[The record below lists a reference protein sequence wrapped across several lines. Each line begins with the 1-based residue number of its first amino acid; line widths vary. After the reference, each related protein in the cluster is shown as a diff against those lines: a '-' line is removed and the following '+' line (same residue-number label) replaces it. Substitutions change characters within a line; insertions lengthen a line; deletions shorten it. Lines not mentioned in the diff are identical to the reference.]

1 MAAPKMHPGSLSVA
15 TGGAMANPVQAP
27 SGFVWGAGGKPMSA
41 EQARKYRDIEAALM
55 AKGGS
60 PSNLGEGLNRI
71 GEALLATSYGSKA
84 GAAEETGRARIAE
97 ALIAAQGGG
106 GPDDYMAIIGDEWA
120 TPEQRA
126 IAQAQLQRS
135 WSQTD
140 QQAEYGREDAQIAQQ
155 REWELA
161 DQEAA
166 SAQRYSERKSDFKHD
181 YSMFD
186 RQAAQPTVINDQ
198 LVMPTSGEVVGDY
211 RTPPKPADQPAAVDE
226 YNWWAEQERA
236 AGRTPMPYLDFV
248 QAQKGSGLSITTPD
262 GTVISQ
268 GGGKYGQTVGG
279 GFGEAFMQ
287 IQNSALSAVQGMGT
301 LDAME
306 QTLADPGF
314 YSGFGGEQVLAL
326 KQAAAAIGIDPEGVT
341 SMETF
346 NALSKKAALDSMG
359 GSLGAGFSNADRGF
373 VEQQVASLATTPEG
387 NRQLIQ
393 LQRKLAER
401 KIEIAQ
407 LANQY
412 AQAKGGIDAGF
423 TDFLAQWSEAN
434 PLFPQ
439 TATPGAGGAVPGQP
453 NAAAPASPAGPQS
466 QPPSIS
472 SPQEYDALPPG
483 SPYLAPDGTIRT
495 KGQ

>member
-1 MAAPKMHPGSLSVA
+1 MAAPKLPPGSLGIA
-15 TGGAMANPVQAP
+15 TGGAMANPTP
-27 SGFVWGAGGKPMSA
+27 FVWGSGGKPMSA
-41 EQARKYRDIEAALM
+41 EQARKHREIEAALK

-60 PSNLGEGLNRI
+60 PSNLGEGLNRV
-71 GEALLATSYGSKA
+71 GEALLAVSYGKKAEQAETEGAAARKAVMDALLGNADPTMQDIA
-84 GAAEETGRARIAE
+84 GAYGNDWVTSDPGASAILQT
-97 ALIAAQGGG
+97 LAAQEVQQNDPLRQQQLQMGEIELNNARNPLPAKPIEVGGVLVDPVTFEPVFDSRTPSENG
-106 GPDDYMAIIGDEWA
+106 FTLSPGQQRFDAQGNPIATA
-120 TPEQRA
+120 TP
-126 IAQAQLQRS
+126 
-135 WSQTD
+135 
-140 QQAEYGREDAQIAQQ
+140 AEPD
-155 REWELA
+155 
-161 DQEAA
+161 
-166 SAQRYSERKSDFKHD
+166 S
-181 YSMFD
+181 
-186 RQAAQPTVINDQ
+186 
-198 LVMPTSGEVVGDY
+198 
-211 RTPPKPADQPAAVDE
+211 PAAVDE

-287 IQNSALSAVQGMGT
+287 IQNSALAAVQGMGT

-314 YSGFGGEQVLAL
+314 YSGFGGEQVLSL

-346 NALSKKAALDSMG
+346 NALSKKAALDAMG

-373 VEQQVASLATTPEG
+373 VEQQVASLGTSPEG

-439 TATPGAGGAVPGQP
+439 TAQPGAGGTVPGQP
-453 NAAAPASPAGPQS
+453 NAAAPAGPQS
-466 QPPSIS
+466 QPPTIS
-472 SPQEYDALPPG
+472 SPQEYDALAPG

>member
-1 MAAPKMHPGSLSVA
+1 MALQPFTWAGNGQKASPSSVKRYA
-15 TGGAMANPVQAP
+15 
-27 SGFVWGAGGKPMSA
+27 
-41 EQARKYRDIEAALM
+41 DIAAALT
-55 AKGGS
+55 AREGA
-60 PSNLGEGLNRI
+60 PQTLGAGLNRV
-71 GEALLATSYGSKA
+71 GEALLANSYSSRAAAGEEE
-84 GAAEETGRARIAE
+84 GAAARKAVMD
-97 ALIAAQGGG
+97 ALMGN
-106 GPDDYMAIIGDEWA
+106 PDPTMADISSALGNEWV
-120 TPEQRA
+120 TSDPGSTA
-126 IAQAQLQRS
+126 IAQALLGNEIQQNDPLRQQQLEMGQIELDQARNPKPDYGFDFAPDGS
-135 WSQTD
+135 LIRTD
-140 QQAEYGREDAQIAQQ
+140 E
-155 REWELA
+155 
-161 DQEAA
+161 
-166 SAQRYSERKSDFKHD
+166 
-181 YSMFD
+181 
-186 RQAAQPTVINDQ
+186 
-198 LVMPTSGEVVGDY
+198 TSGNFENMGQFGK
-211 RTPPKPADQPAAVDE
+211 PPQADSPAAVDE

-248 QAQKGSGLSITTPD
+248 QAQKGSGMSITTPD
-262 GTVISQ
+262 GTVITQ

-279 GFGEAFMQ
+279 GFGEAFMG
-287 IQNSALSAVQGMGT
+287 IQNAALSAVQGMGT

-306 QTLADPGF
+306 QTLSDPNF

-326 KQAAAAIGIDPEGVT
+326 KQAAAAIGVNPEGVT

-423 TDFLAQWSEAN
+423 TDFLAEWSEAN

-439 TATPGAGGAVPGQP
+439 SGQSIAGGTVPATP
-453 NAAAPASPAGPQS
+453 PAGPQS
-466 QPPSIS
+466 QPRTIS
-472 SPQEYDALPPG
+472 SQQEYDALSAG
-483 SPYLAPDGTIRT
+483 TPYLAPDGTIRT

>member
-1 MAAPKMHPGSLSVA
+1 MAPPLNAGSLSVA
-15 TGGAMANPVQAP
+15 TGGAMATPTQAP

-41 EQARKYRDIEAALM
+41 AQARKYREIEAALM

-60 PSNLGEGLNRI
+60 PSNLGEGLNRV
-71 GEALLATSYGSKA
+71 GEALLAVSHGKRAEQAETDGAASRQSVMEALMANPDPTMQDLA
-84 GAAEETGRARIAE
+84 GAYGNDWVTSDPGASAILQ
-97 ALIAAQGGG
+97 ALAAQEIQQNDPLRQQQLAMGEIELNNARNPPPAKPIEVGGVLVD
-106 GPDDYMAIIGDEWA
+106 PVTFEPVFDSR
-120 TPEQRA
+120 TPSENGFTLSPGQQRF
-126 IAQAQLQRS
+126 
-135 WSQTD
+135 
-140 QQAEYGREDAQIAQQ
+140 DAQGNPIAT
-155 REWELA
+155 
-161 DQEAA
+161 AA
-166 SAQRYSERKSDFKHD
+166 PVAQDS
-181 YSMFD
+181 
-186 RQAAQPTVINDQ
+186 
-198 LVMPTSGEVVGDY
+198 
-211 RTPPKPADQPAAVDE
+211 PASVDE

-236 AGRTPMPYLDFV
+236 AGREPMPYLDFV

-346 NALSKKAALDSMG
+346 NALSKKAALDAMG

-373 VEQQVASLATTPEG
+373 VEQQVASLGTSPEG

-423 TDFLAQWSEAN
+423 TDFLAEWSEAN

-439 TATPGAGGAVPGQP
+439 TAQPGAGGAVPVQQSVP
-453 NAAAPASPAGPQS
+453 SPAGPQS
-466 QPPSIS
+466 QPPTIS
-472 SPQEYDALPPG
+472 TPQEYDALLPG